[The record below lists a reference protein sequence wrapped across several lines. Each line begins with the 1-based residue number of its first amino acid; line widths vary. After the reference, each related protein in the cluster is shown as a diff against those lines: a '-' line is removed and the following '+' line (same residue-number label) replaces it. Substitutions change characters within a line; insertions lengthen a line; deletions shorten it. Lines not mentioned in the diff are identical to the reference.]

1 MSLAAT
7 RDGGTRTRASGFTAG
22 SGSEFRGVA
31 CLVPAAWASNYYICR
46 CSNRTRSLTVHCW
59 AATFRWRRF
68 LQRGPLGSAVLAFLV
83 AYLPRI
89 CAGIVAN
96 IKRSKKPRAQTLKN
110 LTIIG
115 GGSWGTA
122 LAIVLAPRFSRVRL
136 WVYESDLAARITET
150 RINDVYLPGSIIST
164 NVDVTAEIEP
174 ALEGAEI
181 VLGVMPSHLARGMYQ
196 RMRPFINDRMI
207 FVSATK
213 GLENHTLLRMSEII
227 PDVLGPVPVGVF
239 RALFA
244 KEVARYEPTALVA
257 AATDP
262 TIANAIQA
270 AFSGPTFRVYTSPDP
285 IGVEVGGSIK
295 NVVAIG
301 AGVLHGMGL
310 GHNAMAALITRGL
323 AEMTRL
329 AVAMGGRQQTLAG
342 LAGLGDLVLTCTG
355 DLSRNRTLGVELA
368 KGRKLD
374 EIVSSMKM
382 VAEGVKTTNA
392 AVDLAKRFAVEMPI
406 AEQMFQMLHFG
417 CSPQDAIR
425 RLMERSL
432 KGE

>member
-1 MSLAAT
+1 M
-7 RDGGTRTRASGFTAG
+7 
-22 SGSEFRGVA
+22 
-31 CLVPAAWASNYYICR
+31 
-46 CSNRTRSLTVHCW
+46 
-59 AATFRWRRF
+59 
-68 LQRGPLGSAVLAFLV
+68 
-83 AYLPRI
+83 
-89 CAGIVAN
+89 
-96 IKRSKKPRAQTLKN
+96 KN

-122 LAIVLAPRFSRVRL
+122 LAIVLAPRFSRVKL
-136 WVYESDLAARITET
+136 WVYEADLATRMVET
-150 RINDVYLPGSIIST
+150 RLNDVYLPSAAIPT
-164 NVDVTAEIEP
+164 NVDITPV
-174 ALEGAEI
+174 LEESLGSADI
-181 VLGVMPSHLARGMYQ
+181 VLGVMPSHLARGMYA
-196 RMRPFINDRMI
+196 RMRPFINDRMV

-213 GLENHTLLRMSEII
+213 GLENQTLLRVSEVIRE
-227 PDVLGPVPVGVF
+227 VLGTASVGVISGPS
-239 RALFA
+239 FA
-244 KEVARYEPTALVA
+244 REVARFEPTAVVA
-257 AATDP
+257 AAADP
-262 TIANAIQA
+262 VIATKVQA
-270 AFSGPTFRVYTSPDP
+270 AFSGPTFRVYTSSDP
-285 IGVEVGGSIK
+285 IGVEIGGSIK

-329 AVAMGGRQQTLAG
+329 AVAMGGRPQTLAG

-368 KGRKLD
+368 RGRKLD
-374 EIVSSMKM
+374 DIVNSMKM

-392 AVDLAKRFAVEMPI
+392 AVDLAKRYAVEMPI

-417 CSPQDAIR
+417 SSPQEAIR